1 MPYKFIYIFYRIY
14 INLYNCYLF
23 FFFRINFNWILFFSL
38 STDVTN
44 EINNQIAMDK
54 IGRMFA
60 VVQICGKQFKVT
72 ENDIIIIEG
81 FWPPNIGDRLKLE
94 KVLLVG
100 STDFTLVGRPLLNR
114 ELISVDATVIEK
126 TLSHTKTRFRFRK
139 RKQYR
144 RINCKILPIM
154 KFFFCYLS
162 RLSEYI

>member
-1 MPYKFIYIFYRIY
+1 MDGI
-14 INLYNCYLF
+14 LF
-23 FFFRINFNWILFFSL
+23 FFL

-60 VVQICGKQFKVT
+60 VVQVCGKQFKVT
-72 ENDIIIIEG
+72 ENDIIIVEG

-100 STDFTLVGRPLLNR
+100 STDFTLIGRPLLNR

-144 RINCKILPIM
+144 RINCKIPRII
-154 KFFFCYLS
+154 KFYFRYLS
-162 RLSEYI
+162 RLS